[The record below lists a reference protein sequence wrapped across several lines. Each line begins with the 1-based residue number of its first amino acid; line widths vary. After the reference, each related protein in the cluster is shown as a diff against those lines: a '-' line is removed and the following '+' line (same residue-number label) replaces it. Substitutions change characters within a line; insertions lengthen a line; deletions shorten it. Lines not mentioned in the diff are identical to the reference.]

1 MGEWIFQEQFIDSSH
16 LSESIIWFILKCK
29 ISGGVI
35 ESRSVS
41 FLQNSRLA
49 VGTGTSLQQQR
60 DYFFTKPA
68 FANLKRKQNSLIVK
82 RYFYLRE

>member
-35 ESRSVS
+35 EVFHS
-41 FLQNSRLA
+41 FKI
-49 VGTGTSLQQQR
+49 VG
-60 DYFFTKPA
+60 
-68 FANLKRKQNSLIVK
+68 
-82 RYFYLRE
+82 